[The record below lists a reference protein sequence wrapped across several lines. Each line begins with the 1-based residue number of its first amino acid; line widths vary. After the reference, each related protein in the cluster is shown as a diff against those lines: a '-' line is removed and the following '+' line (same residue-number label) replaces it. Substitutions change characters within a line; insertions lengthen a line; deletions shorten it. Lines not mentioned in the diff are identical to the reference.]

1 MKYDTTI
8 RMKVRGGYGI
18 VGLVLVLLMAVTI
31 LPWVRRTF
39 APRFP
44 EGFQAMGSATGMDAL
59 RSDCKGVL
67 CKEGEFCQQN
77 VCRPWYPTESNQYFP
92 EK

>member
-1 MKYDTTI
+1 
-8 RMKVRGGYGI
+8 MKVRGGYGI
-18 VGLVLVLLMAVTI
+18 VGLVLVLLMAVTV
-31 LPWVRRTF
+31 LPFIRKTF

-44 EGFQAMGSATGMDAL
+44 EGFQAMATAVGMDAM

-77 VCRPWYPTESNQYFP
+77 VCRPWYPAETNDYFP
-92 EK
+92 DK

>member
-1 MKYDTTI
+1 M
-8 RMKVRGGYGI
+8 RGQRGYGL
-18 VGLVLVLLMAVTI
+18 VGLVLVLVLAVTV
-31 LPWVRRTF
+31 LPWIRRTF

-44 EGFQAMGSATGMDAL
+44 EGFQTLSLGGGATGMDSL

-67 CKEGEFCQQN
+67 CQEGEFCQQN
-77 VCRPWYPTESNQYFP
+77 VCRKWYPNESIDYFP

>member
-1 MKYDTTI
+1 
-8 RMKVRGGYGI
+8 MKVRGGYGI
-18 VGLVLVLLMAVTI
+18 VGLVLVLVIAVAV

-44 EGFQAMGSATGMDAL
+44 EGFQVMADAVGMDTL

-77 VCRPWYPTESNQYFP
+77 VCRPWYPKESNAY
-92 EK
+92 

>member
-1 MKYDTTI
+1 
-8 RMKVRGGYGI
+8 MKVRGGYGI
-18 VGLVLVLLMAVTI
+18 VGLVLVLLMAVTV
-31 LPWVRRTF
+31 LPFIRKTF

-44 EGFQAMGSATGMDAL
+44 EGFQAMATAVGMDTM

-77 VCRPWYPTESNQYFP
+77 VCRPWYPAETNDYFP
-92 EK
+92 DK